1 MAGSGKHSAEK
12 LFVVYDGEC
21 NLCIATVARLKE
33 LPSRA
38 HLQFVQ
44 IQQLEEPGTVSV
56 PGIQKVSTQ
65 QLYEKMHVADSNG
78 MLYAGADGVIRVLR
92 TVKGLGALALLYRIP
107 GMRRIADAIYR
118 IIAGRR
124 YEWFG
129 RTEQSCSVDGCEWKP
144 PRQNNNH
151 PERGR

>member
-1 MAGSGKHSAEK
+1 MASPRQRSAEK

-21 NLCIATVARLKE
+21 NFCIATVARLKE

-38 HLQFVQ
+38 DLQFVQ
-44 IQQLEEPGTVSV
+44 IQQLEQQGMLGV
-56 PGIQKVSTQ
+56 PGIQQVSEQ

-78 MLYAGADGVIRVLR
+78 VLYAGAEGVVRVLR
-92 TVKGLGALALLYRIP
+92 TVKGLSVLSLLYQLP
-107 GMRRIADAIYR
+107 GMSRIADAIYR
-118 IIAGRR
+118 IIASRR

-129 RTEQSCSVDGCEWKP
+129 RTEQSCSVNGCEWKP

-151 PERGR
+151 PEGGR